1 MRKKGALLILLA
13 LALLTLG
20 SCKQNPSEEKLFSK
34 LIGRF
39 ESAGYECALS
49 KLEESDPERDVPIYN
64 ASVWHRLMA
73 DGEEIL
79 VYFDESNR
87 ADYLSGLIDEE
98 KYGYVT
104 RFGLRFV
111 LVYQGDDADVLKVL
125 ESLQDAA

>member
-1 MRKKGALLILLA
+1 MIVLA
-13 LALLTLG
+13 LVLCALG
-20 SCKQNPSEEKLFSK
+20 NCKQNPSEEKLFSK

-49 KLEESDPERDVPIYN
+49 KLEESAPERDVPIYN

-87 ADYLSGLIDEE
+87 ADYLSGMIDEE

-111 LVYQGDDADVLKVL
+111 LVYQGDDEGVLKVL
-125 ESLQDAA
+125 KSLQDAG